1 MNNNITLESVQSD
14 FQQWRSTKP
23 NPRSRIPDDLKTK
36 AISLLADIKSSK
48 ITKALGIS
56 SAMLNTWSGSITKN
70 TDAPHEVEFIALPL
84 DINAAPT
91 EDLTL
96 SMTQPNGNQWCLQ
109 GSVSESQLTLF
120 IQTIG
125 TLAGGRR

>member
-14 FQQWRSTKP
+14 FQQWRSIKP
-23 NPRSRIPDDLKTK
+23 SPRSRIPDDLKTK
-36 AISLLADIKSSK
+36 ATSLLADIKPSK

-56 SAMLNTWSGSITKN
+56 NAMLNTWSGSITKN

-84 DINAAPT
+84 DINAKPT

-109 GSVSESQLTLF
+109 GNVSESQLALF
-120 IQTIG
+120 IQSIG
-125 TLAGGRR
+125 TLTGGLR

>member
-36 AISLLADIKSSK
+36 ATSLLTDIKSSK

-70 TDAPHEVEFIALPL
+70 TDTPREVEFIALPL
-84 DINAAPT
+84 DINATPT

-96 SMTQPNGNQWCLQ
+96 SITQPNGNQWCLQ
-109 GSVSESQLTLF
+109 GNVSESHLVLF

-125 TLAGGRR
+125 TLTGDHR

>member
-23 NPRSRIPDDLKTK
+23 NPRSRIPNDLKTK
-36 AISLLADIKSSK
+36 ASSLLADIKSSK

-70 TDAPHEVEFIALPL
+70 TDTPREVEFIALPL
-84 DINAAPT
+84 DINATPT

-109 GSVSESQLTLF
+109 GNVSESQLALF